1 MSIEY
6 LGSTV
11 YLGAREDRRLLTA
24 LSKCATNPDE
34 DRPSLSVVAF
44 DGSLAYATDTRV
56 VGAIEFE
63 VDLPDEIVTAAEEE
77 DRTPRVLVPARR
89 LRDAL
94 AVARG
99 KEPVRLRFEPGALH
113 VVIGDDPLPLGDE
126 YLPTEV
132 VLPYEDD
139 SMYPSAHRIRAML
152 DGDPDLEPD
161 DRVVTAIGINAELLA
176 RVAALVRRGDD
187 HVGDYVTMH
196 PRGKD
201 RPIEVRNANT
211 RERLGVIAPIRTFD
225 EFEVTITTT
234 TDTGETPDA

>member
-44 DGSLAYATDTRV
+44 DGTLAYATDTRV

-63 VDLPDEIVTAAEEE
+63 VDLPDEILEDAGDAE
-77 DRTPRVLVPARR
+77 PRVCVPARR

-99 KEPVRLRFEPGALH
+99 KETVRLRFEPGALH

-132 VLPYEDD
+132 VLPYDDD

-152 DGDPDLEPD
+152 DGDPNLVPD
-161 DRVVTAIGINAELLA
+161 DRVVTAIGINADLLA
-176 RVAALVRRGDD
+176 RVAALVRRSDD

-225 EFEVTITTT
+225 EFEITITAT